1 VGEVIKCWDEGIKQ
15 LSKGT
20 VATLTCTA
28 GPYPVSSRVPVCV
41 LKHTR
46 ARYRMHASTRARG
59 QWKVK
64 DRSHRPTFIAPIPL
78 FDLVPPSSS
87 SSSSSS
93 PSPLLM

>member
-1 VGEVIKCWDEGIKQ
+1 MIKCWDEGIKQ

-28 GPYPVSSRVPVCV
+28 GPYSVSARVLVCI

-46 ARYRMHASTRARG
+46 ARYRMHASTRARE

-64 DRSHRPTFIAPIPL
+64 DRCHRPTFIAPIPL
-78 FDLVPPSSS
+78 LILFFLFTLLLLLLLSFSS
-87 SSSSSS
+87 
-93 PSPLLM
+93 LA